1 MRKCIIAATLLAA
14 LVFVGCQ
21 AGAGSG
27 NAPSNASQDA
37 GKSTRALE
45 AEADCR
51 MDQHLK
57 VKGFKK
63 TKERGF
69 ELLDAVGEKKLSGRA
84 INKALDKGDIPR
96 YSNKCQVGD

>member
-21 AGAGSG
+21 AGAGPDG
-27 NAPSNASQDA
+27 ASQDA
-37 GKSTRALE
+37 GKPTQALA

-69 ELLDAVGEKKLSGRA
+69 ELADAVGEKKLSDRT
-84 INKALDKGDIPR
+84 INKALDEGGIPR
-96 YSNKCQVGD
+96 YSNQCQAGE